1 MPQEARWFAH
11 LRIARPPAHSQP
23 LHTVSEI
30 FTPTNGAEIG
40 DPRPA
45 LVLDTN
51 TVLALWM
58 FRDPALDALRDWIE
72 AGNCR
77 LYSREDALEELRR
90 VLGYRQFGL
99 DEEEQARLHAEY
111 CARLTPM
118 PVATD
123 AAPLPDSPAIPRC
136 RDTDDQ
142 KFVELIYESGADLL
156 LTRDKALLRLR
167 RPVETKTGCRIVPPD
182 ILAAELR
189 APN

>member
-1 MPQEARWFAH
+1 MRHAAPGCARLQVAAS
-11 LRIARPPAHSQP
+11 RAHSQA
-23 LHTVSEI
+23 LHTVSE
-30 FTPTNGAEIG
+30 FLTPTDSAGIG

-99 DEEEQARLHAEY
+99 DEKEQARLHAEY
-111 CARLTPM
+111 CGRLTPLPVM
-118 PVATD
+118 PNS
-123 AAPLPDSPAIPRC
+123 APSKRLAVIPRC
-136 RDTDDQ
+136 SDADDQ
-142 KFVELIYESGADLL
+142 KFLELACESGAALM
-156 LTRDKALLRLR
+156 LTRDKALLKLR
-167 RPVETKTGCRIVPPD
+167 RPVESRTGCRIMRPD
-182 ILAAELR
+182 NFEPDRHL
-189 APN
+189 